1 MKIDDEL
8 LEELLA
14 EAKESPRL
22 RMNMDLRTSPEDSSQ
37 RMLNALLPGTE
48 VPIHRHP
55 MSNENV
61 ICLTGSLE
69 EVLYEEVPADM
80 PDEED
85 VLVAGKVRLR
95 EKERNLLDP
104 HSHHF
109 GIVVPA
115 GVWHTVNVIAPSVTY
130 EAKDGK
136 YGEDGSE
143 SI

>member
-1 MKIDDEL
+1 MKIDDKL
-8 LEELLA
+8 LISLMEQA
-14 EAKESPRL
+14 EASPRK
-22 RMNMDLRTSPEDSSQ
+22 RMNLDLRTSPEDNSQ

-95 EKERNLLDP
+95 EKERYLLDP

-115 GVWHTVNVIAPSVTY
+115 GVWHTVNVIAPSVIY

-136 YGEDGSE
+136 YGEDESE